1 MKPSEILR
9 YYSNDEVINRLL
21 NVKDRECAVRFGD
34 SFGKR
39 PMYFQYKGDVEELIK
54 SGATSFHV
62 SEERWNNPLSLNKD
76 LKKEDLSNL
85 RKAWDLLID
94 IDCKNIEISKIFC
107 RMIVEKL
114 NREGVKTV
122 SVKFSGGSGF
132 HVLVPYESFPQSIN
146 GVEVNKLFPSA
157 PMTVS
162 IFLKNELRDPLKRA
176 LEKDYGVKKLADMFG
191 LEEKTLFDADG
202 LDPYR
207 VIDIDT
213 VLISER
219 HMFRMQYSLNEK
231 RWLVSV
237 PVEKNKID
245 SFSTDAAEP
254 WSIDTKKDFFA
265 LNPIKNEAA
274 SLFMRAYDK
283 YEPEETKKEERKEY
297 HITNVPLNADL
308 LPPCIKIINS
318 GLSDGKKRSVFILTN
333 FYRNIG
339 KTKEEVISLLMG
351 WNKNNKPP
359 LKENLIKQ
367 QVEYAYSAKPYPPP
381 NCEAT
386 GYYKYFNVCFPNETC
401 KLIKNPLS
409 YYLRMASSSKKRRS
423 PSYRGTSR
431 SFSVHNGRKP
441 KSPA

>member
-9 YYSNDEVINRLL
+9 YYSNEEVVNRLL
-21 NVKDRECAVRFGD
+21 NVKDRECAVRFGEG
-34 SFGKR
+34 FGKR
-39 PMYFQYKGDVEELIK
+39 PMYFQYKGDIEGLVK

-62 SEERWNNPLSLNKD
+62 SEERWSNPLALNKD
-76 LKKEDLSNL
+76 LRKEDLSDL

-94 IDCKNIEISKIFC
+94 IDCKNVEISKIFC
-107 RMIVEKL
+107 KMVVEKL

-146 GVEVNKLFPSA
+146 GIEINKLFPSA

-162 IFLKNELRDPLKRA
+162 IFLKNELRGPLKQV
-176 LEKDYGVKKLADMFG
+176 LEKDYGVRRLTSIFG
-191 LEEKTLFDADG
+191 LEEKAILGGDG
-202 LDPYR
+202 LDPYK

-237 PVEKNKID
+237 PIEKNGID
-245 SFSTDAAEP
+245 SFKTDAAEP
-254 WSIDTKKDFFA
+254 WSVDTKKDFFA
-265 LNPIKNEAA
+265 LHPIRNEAA
-274 SLFMRAYDK
+274 GLFVRAYDK
-283 YEPEETKKEERKEY
+283 YEPGETKKEERREY
-297 HITNVPLNADL
+297 HITNVPLNKEI
-308 LPPCIKIINS
+308 LPPCIKVIDG
-318 GLSDGKKRSVFILTN
+318 GLTDGRKRSVFILTN
-333 FYRNIG
+333 FYRNVG
-339 KTKEEVISLLMG
+339 KTKEEVLSLILE

-367 QVEYAYSAKPYPPP
+367 QVEYAYSTKPYPPP
-381 NCEAT
+381 NCDAA

-409 YYLRMASSSKKRRS
+409 YYLRMSSTSKTRGRS
-423 PSYRGTSR
+423 NYRGTSR
-431 SFSVHNGRKP
+431 NFSGYTRK
-441 KSPA
+441 KQENRA